1 MVPVR
6 GGGGGAPTTSAPP
19 PRRGTPPSA
28 HEERA
33 LRAAGPQFAPPRRR
47 QAYLAKLSLFHEG
60 GGLVTDRAFGRAL
73 LPRFQ
78 SVFFEAPSL
87 AFFGAATK

>member
-19 PRRGTPPSA
+19 PRRGTQLSA
-28 HEERA
+28 YKERA

-47 QAYLAKLSLFHEG
+47 QAWVAKLCLFHEG
-60 GGLVTDRAFGRAL
+60 GDLVTDRAFGRAL

-87 AFFGAATK
+87 AFFGAATA